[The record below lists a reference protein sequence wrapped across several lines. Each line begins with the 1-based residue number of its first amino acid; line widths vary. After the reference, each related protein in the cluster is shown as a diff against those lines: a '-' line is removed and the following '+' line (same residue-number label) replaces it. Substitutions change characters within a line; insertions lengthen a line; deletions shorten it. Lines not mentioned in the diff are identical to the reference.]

1 MVATMM
7 RALTI
12 FCLLCLSP
20 AHARAGEFPARFDP
34 GAMHCEPWTAL
45 SAILRRVSADDRA
58 MLCTAND
65 RGTRRATVEKI

>member
-7 RALTI
+7 LGLI
-12 FCLLCLSP
+12 ILCLLCLSP

-34 GAMHCEPWTAL
+34 GAMHCEPWAAP
-45 SAILRRVSADDRA
+45 SAIVRRVSADDHA

-65 RGTRRATVEKI
+65 RGNRRATLEKI